1 MADLPVPVDTKDLVR
16 IFDRKLPSYFTRDE
30 VNAILQANTHDPR
43 AHLVINTLW
52 KTGIR
57 VSELCA
63 LRKRDLDP
71 YGKVIRVVTLKQGV
85 KREKKS
91 GPGRP
96 SKPKKVSRSVERIIP
111 IPDDLVAELMAF
123 LHTSG
128 NGEKTNALDDP
139 IFPWTRMTIHR
150 IVKKA
155 CALAGFDDERA
166 HAHTFR
172 HSYAVHLIRNQVPI
186 TIVKELLGHS
196 NIASTLVY
204 LRIVQPDKEIILREV
219 KW

>member
-1 MADLPVPVDTKDLVR
+1 L
-16 IFDRKLPSYFTRDE
+16 I
-30 VNAILQANTHDPR
+30 
-43 AHLVINTLW
+43 INTLW
-52 KTGIR
+52 KTGVR

-71 YGKVIRVVTLKQGV
+71 YGKVIRVVTLKQGL
-85 KREKKS
+85 KKQKKN

-96 SKPKKVSRSVERIIP
+96 SKPKKVSRAAERIIP

-123 LHTSG
+123 LHTS
-128 NGEKTNALDDP
+128 NNSEKANSQDEL

-155 CALAGFDDERA
+155 CALAGLDDDRA
-166 HAHTFR
+166 HPHTFR
-172 HSYAVHLIRNQVPI
+172 HSYAVHLIRNHVPI

-196 NIASTLVY
+196 NISSTLIY
-204 LRIVQPDKEIILREV
+204 MRIVQPDTQVILDRV
-219 KW
+219 RW